1 MRELL
6 DPPPE
11 PSKEAWPQKGR
22 SEGRTRDKAQTTR
35 KRGPAF
41 SKPPRSFHRKRQY
54 TSTYGIQKGREHTK
68 SKHTWG
74 LPPYIRPR
82 PLAAP
87 VLTPSRKGHRVRRTG
102 NWRPGHLFVRFPVS
116 GILPKTFSGPSQR
129 RLGVCAVVT
138 SYPEMC
144 DS

>member
-11 PSKEAWPQKGR
+11 PSKEAWPQAG
-22 SEGRTRDKAQTTR
+22 
-35 KRGPAF
+35 
-41 SKPPRSFHRKRQY
+41 
-54 TSTYGIQKGREHTK
+54 QKGEPVTKHRPPERTVLPFPSHPGPSIEKDSTHQHMGYRKGEEHTK
-68 SKHTWG
+68 SKHTWR

-102 NWRPGHLFVRFPVS
+102 NWRPGHLFVRFLVS